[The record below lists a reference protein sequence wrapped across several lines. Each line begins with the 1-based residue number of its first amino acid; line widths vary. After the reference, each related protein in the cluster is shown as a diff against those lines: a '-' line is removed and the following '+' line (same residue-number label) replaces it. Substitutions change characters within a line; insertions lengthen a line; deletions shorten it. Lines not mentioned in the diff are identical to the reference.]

1 MKSNVRELFLY
12 HVRDQYLFPF
22 SRLVYPYIFWRL
34 AAYEK
39 FMGLI
44 GEAYS
49 FQGSQA
55 TIVQPILSPPWHRS
69 LSEFKFIDLK
79 TAVSLALFAGCF
91 FSYFR
96 TVFLSFSPHGP
107 HGGQHIPG
115 DR

>member
-1 MKSNVRELFLY
+1 MKFNVLELFLY
-12 HVRDQYLFPF
+12 HVRDQYLFP
-22 SRLVYPYIFWRL
+22 LTKLLYPYIFWRL

-49 FQGSQA
+49 IEGSPA

-69 LSEFKFIDLK
+69 LSESRFIDLK
-79 TAVSLALFAGCF
+79 TVISLALFVNRF

-96 TVFLSFSPHGP
+96 IVLLSFSPHGP